1 MVIGT
6 LLLEFTLHGNDS
18 LKGKRNVA
26 QSLKRKLRNK
36 FNVAVAE
43 VDSMESHT
51 RLVLACV
58 TVSNDAAH
66 AHGLLTKVQ
75 NMVEAATDEELTDS
89 QMDILRCEN

>member
-1 MVIGT
+1 MVIAT

-26 QSLKRKLRNK
+26 QGLKRKLRNK

-58 TVSNDAAH
+58 TVSNSGKH
-66 AHGLLTKVQ
+66 AEGLLTKVQ

-89 QMDILRCEN
+89 HMDIMQCEC